1 MQRNR
6 RAFMTSQDKLIIGC
20 GYLGRL
26 VARLWLEQGHRVWGL
41 VRSASRAREIEAL
54 GVRPLLGDLL
64 AREPLPVFPKVA
76 AVLFA
81 VARGRGSAVSAADL
95 QAGGV
100 ERTLNNLPGF
110 HGRFVYISS
119 TSVYGQDAGEWV
131 DELSAC
137 QPVTD
142 GGQACLEAERR
153 ARALLPSVNVLRL
166 AGLYGPGRLLAR
178 TTALHNGMP
187 IEGRPDG
194 WLNLIHVEDA
204 ARAVLAAEDFA
215 DRGTTYIVC
224 DDRPTRR
231 LHYHEQLARL
241 IGAPPPIFSAPDRC
255 TPNGA
260 GVNKRLSNRK
270 IKSELAL
277 QLAYPTIEQGL
288 PAALGLA

>member
-142 GGQACLEAERR
+142 GG
-153 ARALLPSVNVLRL
+153 
-166 AGLYGPGRLLAR
+166 RLLAR